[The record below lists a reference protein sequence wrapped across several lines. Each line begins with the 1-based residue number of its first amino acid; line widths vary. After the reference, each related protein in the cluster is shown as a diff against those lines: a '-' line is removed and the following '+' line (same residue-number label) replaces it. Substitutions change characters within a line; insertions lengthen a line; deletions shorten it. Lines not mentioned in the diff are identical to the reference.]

1 MDGLDAHVVVHPLL
15 HKSRFSEALA
25 FLRHGHGVELVELR
39 QVEEDIGLVVTQAAY
54 RVLTVVWVEETAAG
68 EIGQAVE
75 VEHLLEVTDP
85 VSGQVEL
92 FEGDQ
97 PIQADTNVFDVV
109 LS

>member
-1 MDGLDAHVVVHPLL
+1 M
-15 HKSRFSEALA
+15 
-25 FLRHGHGVELVELR
+25 
-39 QVEEDIGLVVTQAAY
+39 
-54 RVLTVVWVEETAAG
+54 WVKETAAG

-97 PIQADTNVFDVV
+97 PIQADTDAFDVV